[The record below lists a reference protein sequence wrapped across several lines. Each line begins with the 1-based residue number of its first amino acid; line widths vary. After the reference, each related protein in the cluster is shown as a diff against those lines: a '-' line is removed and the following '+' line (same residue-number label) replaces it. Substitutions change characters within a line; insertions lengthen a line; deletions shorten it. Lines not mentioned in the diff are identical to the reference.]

1 MQLVETQVISPA
13 LEDREP
19 GLAGQRRRQR
29 LSEAGEIAV
38 HELALQ
44 RNGGRR
50 YHHRGGLLD
59 GVRKCGHQVCQGFTG
74 AGTGLDH
81 QMLTAVQGV
90 LDGGGHGELSG
101 TFSAAEGRDG
111 GG

>member
-1 MQLVETQVISPA
+1 M
-13 LEDREP
+13 
-19 GLAGQRRRQR
+19 
-29 LSEAGEIAV
+29 
-38 HELALQ
+38 
-44 RNGGRR
+44 
-50 YHHRGGLLD
+50 
-59 GVRKCGHQVCQGFTG
+59 RKCGHQVCQGFTG